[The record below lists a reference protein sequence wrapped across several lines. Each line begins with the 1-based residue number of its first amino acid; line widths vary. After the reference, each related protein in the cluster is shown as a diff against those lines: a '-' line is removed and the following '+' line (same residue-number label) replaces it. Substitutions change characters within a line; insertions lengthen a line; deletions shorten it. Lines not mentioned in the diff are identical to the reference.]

1 MGWEIVECRC
11 TVLML
16 CSVMSMWL
24 VVDMISGA
32 HKLAPYGMLYMS
44 FLLDSLHEGCLF
56 RYGIC
61 AACPGSSGCLYTGSC
76 VEPIGAGMRALSM
89 ERRS

>member
-32 HKLAPYGMLYMS
+32 HKLHMVCYTCQFCLTAFMKVAFS
-44 FLLDSLHEGCLF
+44 ATESVLHARL
-56 RYGIC
+56 
-61 AACPGSSGCLYTGSC
+61 GSRGCLYTGSC
-76 VEPIGAGMRALSM
+76 VEPMSVGMRALSM